1 MKKIL
6 TAWLTIMVLFGL
18 MNTAA
23 VAEVMQNI
31 RISDIQYYESGCLK
45 GFTMYYDVGLDYAS
59 APIRVGVQTK
69 QFRKTTDGN
78 PSYGDFTNLGEYAMS
93 HPKYTTWP
101 VSPADCGFIA
111 WSGVFQRPGF
121 GAKGQSLAI
130 TFNDH
135 QIDCSQNKNYYVYVW
150 ANYSSKVYPDAEL
163 AVFKTNN
170 GKIEGSAIVD
180 TPPAV
185 NPPKTENPPQTENP
199 PKTVD
204 MPKTGDNSQ
213 LILWLALSLLS
224 GAGLLA
230 LMRRRLS
237 DR

>member
-45 GFTMYYDVGLDYAS
+45 GFTMYYDVGLGYAS
-59 APIRVGVQTK
+59 APIRVGVQTE
-69 QFRKTTDGN
+69 QFRKTTNGN
-78 PSYGDFTNLGEYAMS
+78 PSYGDFTNFGEYADL
-93 HPKYTTWP
+93 HPEYKTWP
-101 VSPADCGFIA
+101 ESPADCGFIA
-111 WSGVFQRPGF
+111 WSGVFQRPGG

-135 QIDCSQNKNYYVYVW
+135 QIDCSQDKNYYVYVW
-150 ANYSSKVYPDAEL
+150 ANYSYKVYPDAEL